1 MSRVPR
7 ILLLLVAL
15 TAACTSKRAVRS
27 PEELAAGRKA
37 LIEQSQAIERRAV
50 DSYFARMSREHDDP
64 SARNSEFFD
73 ILVISGGGPYGAF
86 GAGVLRGWKDRP
98 EFDVVTGISVGAL
111 MGPYALVNEE
121 PAYERLYEMLRN
133 PAGDW
138 AKKGYFSGLFGAS
151 FYKNEGLR
159 KRVRAELDDEFVARM
174 AAAHEDRRVLFVGA
188 ANLDLGMMRIFEMGP
203 MAKRNDKQRI
213 EDVLMASAAIPVI
226 YPPVTIDDELYV
238 DGGTVVQMFLP
249 LRARGLRQLL
259 DRWKR
264 RFPDTPF
271 PKLRLWV
278 IVNGQ
283 LTAPLGTTQPRW
295 SSIAMRSYS
304 TMSASLLAMTLELFR
319 VAAELADER
328 QPIAVQFRFMAIPA
342 DFEMKPLDADIFD
355 EETMRKLADL
365 GRTMAAQ
372 GKWRSKVPDP
382 IWPEETE
389 KRLPVGR

>member
-1 MSRVPR
+1 MSRVAR
-7 ILLLLVAL
+7 VLILLVAL
-15 TAACTSKRAVRS
+15 AAACTSKRAVRS
-27 PEELAAGRKA
+27 PEELAKRRKA
-37 LIEQSQAIERRAV
+37 LIEQSQAVELRAL
-50 DSYFARMSREHDDP
+50 DSYFARMSREHDGKETRP
-64 SARNSEFFD
+64 PFD

-86 GAGVLRGWKDRP
+86 GAGVLRGWKSRP

-133 PAGDW
+133 PAGSW
-138 AKKGYFSGLFGAS
+138 AKKGYFSGLFGAA

-159 KRVRAELDDEFVARM
+159 KRVRSELDDEFVARM

-203 MAKRNDKQRI
+203 LAQRNDKQRI

-238 DGGTVVQMFLP
+238 DGGTVAQMFLP

-264 RFPDTPF
+264 RFPDAPF
-271 PKLRLWV
+271 PRLRLWV

-283 LTAPLGTTQPRW
+283 LTAPVGTTQPRW
-295 SSIAMRSYS
+295 SSIAMRSYA

-319 VAAELADER
+319 VGAELADER
-328 QPIAVQFRFMAIPA
+328 QPIDVQFRFMAIPA
-342 DFEMKPLDADIFD
+342 DFQMKPLDSDIFD
-355 EETMRKLADL
+355 KETMRKLAEL

-382 IWPEETE
+382 IWPEEAM
-389 KRLPVGR
+389 R